1 MFLFWA
7 ERSSRALGSLGDDD
21 VARASPA
28 LPLAASRPPI
38 SSDRTLLR
46 AKRARPNV
54 NISLSLLN
62 RSALLVSTLAL
73 LALPAA
79 AQQPLDQLSPG
90 PFDTATWDWD
100 FGSVQTTNPNS
111 GNTLNVS
118 HFGQLTYP
126 TDGSAGPLPP
136 AANPEGGLP
145 LVVFGHGRFFSAAT
159 APTNHLEAAYLMER
173 LASWGIAST
182 SVNLGVVG
190 QFGFPAAIPQ
200 RGDIFRATAERTL
213 DLANQPGTPPA
224 GLAQALDGS
233 RIGLLGHS
241 RGGEGAVAAAVQNM
255 LAGSPLQVIAVGTI
269 APTDFEAYT
278 IDAEMPYMGLYGS
291 RDGDVNNG
299 WPIRLHDRA
308 RSEDRTFEFI
318 HGANHFWFT
327 EGLTFA
333 GEGAADIPRALHHEI
348 AMGYLAGFMAQQ
360 LGISDDP
367 RTVFADGPEMLP
379 VTSQATIL
387 PMYRDPIRLEI
398 ENFQNMAAP
407 LLETSE
413 GLLSGWGGFRA
424 VIEDSL
430 QQQPL
435 TLYHRTRGAAV
446 AFDQPSNAWAAQIP
460 PGVDPVATPFLSVQF
475 MQRLSAPLNTPGLD
489 QDVTLALID
498 AQGDLATLPLSDY
511 GRIPWPITHAGTQ
524 FPDKSVLRTTRV
536 PLTEFTALN
545 PALDLD
551 QLSLFA
557 FVADRTSQGELEFDA
572 IELSR

>member
-1 MFLFWA
+1 M
-7 ERSSRALGSLGDDD
+7 
-21 VARASPA
+21 RASTFEVNTS
-28 LPLAASRPPI
+28 LA
-38 SSDRTLLR
+38 
-46 AKRARPNV
+46 
-54 NISLSLLN
+54 LLN
-62 RSALLVSTLAL
+62 RCALFGATLAL

-111 GNTLNVS
+111 GNTINVS
-118 HFGQLTYP
+118 HYGQLTYP
-126 TDGSAGPLPP
+126 TDGSGGALPP
-136 AANPEGGLP
+136 AANPAGGIP
-145 LVVFGHGRFFSAAT
+145 LVVFGHGRFFSSSAW
-159 APTNHLEAAYLMER
+159 PTNHLQAAYLMER

-190 QFGFPAAIPQ
+190 QFGFPAGIPQ
-200 RGDIFRATAERTL
+200 RGDIFRTTAERTL
-213 DLANQPGTPPA
+213 DLGNQPGTPPA

-233 RIGLLGHS
+233 RIGLIGHS
-241 RGGEGAVAAAVQNM
+241 RGGEGAVAAAVQNL
-255 LAGSPLQVIAVGTI
+255 LAGSPLQVLAVGTI
-269 APTDFEAYT
+269 APTDFETYEL
-278 IDAEMPYMGLYGS
+278 DADMPYMGLYGS
-291 RDGDVNNG
+291 KDGDVNNG

-308 RSEDRTFEFI
+308 KSEDRTFEFI

-327 EGLTFA
+327 ESLVFT
-333 GEGAADIPRALHHEI
+333 GEGQANISRALHHEI

-360 LGISDDP
+360 LGISSDL
-367 RTVFADGPEMLP
+367 RSVFADGPEMLP

-387 PMYRDPIRLEI
+387 PMYRDPVRLEI
-398 ENFQNMAAP
+398 ENFQNKTAP

-430 QQQPL
+430 QQNAL
-435 TLYHRTRGAAV
+435 TLYHRTRGAAA
-446 AFDQPSNAWAAQIP
+446 AFDQPANAWAAQIP
-460 PGVDPVATPFLSVQF
+460 AGADPVATPFLSVQF
-475 MQRLSAPLNTPGLD
+475 MQRLSAPLNTPGQA

-498 AQGDLATLPLSDY
+498 AQGDLATVPLSDY
-511 GRIPWPITHAGTQ
+511 GTIPWPVTHPGAA

-536 PLTEFTALN
+536 PLTAFTAVN

-557 FVADRTSQGELEFDA
+557 WVADRTPQGEVEFDA
-572 IELSR
+572 FELSR